1 MAQPAK
7 MQSLWKSKTVE
18 NPSSSTHV
26 AAAGY
31 AGCPD
36 KTAKYVVSQPTLA
49 QGVVTSVSV
58 QKGVSIASS
67 PIAATTVIFTSAH
80 AHSMANNL
88 RITSARRLNI
98 AA

>member
-1 MAQPAK
+1 MS
-7 MQSLWKSKTVE
+7 MQKALTTQTVV
-18 NPSSSTHV
+18 NPSSSIHV

-36 KTAKYVVSQPTLA
+36 KTAKYVVSQPTLV

-58 QKGVSIASS
+58 EKEVPIASS
-67 PIAATTVIFTSAH
+67 PIAATTAIIISAH

-88 RITSARRLNI
+88 RITSARRPNI